1 LSAGPGTFMGLP
13 LEVANALHAVGQ
25 LPHTRSGRPASHAM
39 KLTRLWV
46 ALLPLLLGSCSL
58 ISIKTPDKP
67 LSTRDLNTRILTRQ
81 FAADYLLAVRQCA
94 DQIAAQ
100 DADPEVQRNALR
112 WKIAVA
118 EQSQSAAMQLAPA
131 MALLDTW
138 SVAAGMQQFFAPGGA
153 GATLFGTEQ
162 AQVVAV
168 SERWNTAAAAMA
180 QELLTPRDFQSY
192 GQFVREYL
200 EQYPPASLED
210 ARPSVVRLWVAR
222 VGAATP
228 ILDSTGTIPQA
239 LADTSDR
246 LQMMATTLPAQT
258 GWQGQ
263 LALETAGFSGP
274 EMREALKHLDERLA
288 HLTDVAQNSPQ
299 LVREAVSEVRISLL
313 EVIDRLDASSAAT
326 LQTLRTER
334 LELSA
339 TISSERAA
347 ILLAADEQRKAI
359 THDVADISHQ
369 LLLTAGA
376 EARRLTW
383 ILGLVALLLALLIFG
398 LPFAAGYLVGRSR
411 ARARSN

>member
-1 LSAGPGTFMGLP
+1 
-13 LEVANALHAVGQ
+13 
-25 LPHTRSGRPASHAM
+25 M

-46 ALLPLLLGSCSL
+46 TLLPLLLGSCSL
-58 ISIKTPDKP
+58 VSIKTPDKP

-81 FAADYLLAVRQCA
+81 FAADYLIAVRQCA

-100 DADPEVQRNALR
+100 DEDPEVQRNALR
-112 WKIAVA
+112 WKIAVS

-153 GATLFGTEQ
+153 GESLFGSQQGRVTALTEH
-162 AQVVAV
+162 
-168 SERWNTAAAAMA
+168 WNTAAAALA
-180 QELLTPRDFQSY
+180 QQLLAPKDYQHY
-192 GQFVREYL
+192 QQFVRDYL
-200 EQYPPASLED
+200 DQYPLKSLED
-210 ARPSVVRLWVAR
+210 ARPSVVRLWVER
-222 VGAATP
+222 TGVGTP
-228 ILDSTGTIPQA
+228 LLESTGTIPQA

-258 GWQGQ
+258 GWQGE
-263 LALETAGFSGP
+263 LALEKAGFSGP
-274 EMREALKHLDERLA
+274 EMREALKRLDERLA
-288 HLTDVAQNSPQ
+288 HLTEVAQNSPQ
-299 LVREAVSEVRISLL
+299 LVREAVSEVRVSLL

-347 ILLAADEQRKAI
+347 VLAAADEQRKAI

-369 LLLTAGA
+369 LLTTAGT
-376 EARRLTW
+376 EARRLAW
-383 ILGLVALLLALLIFG
+383 ILGFVGFVLALLLFG
-398 LPFAAGYLVGRSR
+398 LPFAAGYLVGR
-411 ARARSN
+411 ARARGRPD